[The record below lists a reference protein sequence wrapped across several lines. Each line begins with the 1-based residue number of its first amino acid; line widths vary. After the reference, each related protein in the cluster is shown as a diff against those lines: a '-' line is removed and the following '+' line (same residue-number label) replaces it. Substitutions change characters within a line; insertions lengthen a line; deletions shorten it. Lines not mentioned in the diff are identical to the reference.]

1 MKTKGNQIWLFAFTD
16 LAFLLLISL
25 SLVPSAP
32 DNINIHFSEMDIP
45 AVPDN
50 PNLSPVKKAYDV
62 WELQVYQKTEDHP
75 KPFGLVKVG
84 IFKSRATEQYSKNLD
99 RNDLILELEALKKIS
114 GRPTL
119 MPEKKSL
126 SQDFLFA
133 AGALARVWSSA
144 STQTIVKPMNP
155 EQLNQK

>member
-1 MKTKGNQIWLFAFTD
+1 MKTKKTQIWLFAFTD

-45 AVPDN
+45 AVPEN
-50 PNLSPVKKAYDV
+50 PNLSPVKGAYDV
-62 WELQVYQKTEDHP
+62 WELQVYEQTEDHP

-84 IFKSRATEQYSKNLD
+84 IYKSRATEQYSKNLD
-99 RNDLILELEALKKIS
+99 RNDLIPELESLKQFS
-114 GRPTL
+114 ARPTL

-144 STQTIVKPMNP
+144 NTQTIVKPMNP
-155 EQLNQK
+155 EELSQK

>member
-1 MKTKGNQIWLFAFTD
+1 MKTKKSQIWLFAFTD

-45 AVPDN
+45 AVPEN
-50 PNLSPVKKAYDV
+50 PNLSPVKEAYDV
-62 WELQVYQKTEDHP
+62 WELQVYEQTEDHP

-84 IFKSRATEQYSKNLD
+84 IYKSRVTEQYSKNLD
-99 RNDLILELEALKKIS
+99 RNDLIPELESLKQIS
-114 GRPTL
+114 ARPTL

-144 STQTIVKPMNP
+144 NTQTIVKPMTP

>member
-1 MKTKGNQIWLFAFTD
+1 MKTKKSQIWLFAFTD

-45 AVPDN
+45 AVPEN
-50 PNLSPVKKAYDV
+50 PNLSPVKEAYDV
-62 WELQVYQKTEDHP
+62 WELQVYEQREDHP

-84 IFKSRATEQYSKNLD
+84 IYKSRATERYSKNLD
-99 RNDLILELEALKKIS
+99 RNDLIPELESLKQTS
-114 GRPTL
+114 ARPTL

-144 STQTIVKPMNP
+144 NTQTIVKSINP
-155 EQLNQK
+155 EELNQK

>member
-1 MKTKGNQIWLFAFTD
+1 MKTKKSQIWLFAFTD

-45 AVPDN
+45 AVPEN
-50 PNLSPVKKAYDV
+50 PNLSPVKEAYDV
-62 WELQVYQKTEDHP
+62 WELQVYEQTEDHP
-75 KPFGLVKVG
+75 KPFGLVRVG
-84 IFKSRATEQYSKNLD
+84 IYKSRATERYSKNLD
-99 RNDLILELEALKKIS
+99 RNDLIPELESLKQTS
-114 GRPTL
+114 ARPTL

-144 STQTIVKPMNP
+144 NTQTIVKSINP
-155 EQLNQK
+155 EELNQK